1 MSPDKLLLEIVL
13 LYAKDTTEHADIL
26 VANELCRLLKAKTAA
41 IFFKDLSGIYHL
53 RCSGSLYSIKLSALH
68 WRSIEKTFALA
79 HGKDSCIF
87 GPWKIPPFGETESY
101 WAGCSLFPPNS
112 ALQGYVA
119 LGRSDNPWDEKTI
132 SLLQEISKTIATIL
146 AIRTKL
152 SISQYENKKL
162 IERLSLNEKRFKNLF
177 DSSPNIIYTC
187 DGDDYI
193 TSMNPAGLQALGY
206 TNQNEVIGKPFKQ
219 LLYNPEDRN
228 VGLKRLLDQGYVT
241 YETILTSTDGRL
253 MYCLESIAVLRGEDG
268 KIHELQGIINDIT
281 ERIEKERELW
291 RTNLELS
298 ELNSKLQK
306 TQEILV
312 QQEKMASIGQLAAGV
327 AHEIN
332 NPLGFL
338 KSNHSVMGKYMEK
351 TQELIKELAQSG
363 LSEQGT
369 AIVNQ
374 LNKQIDKM
382 QEILIESAEGFERII
397 RIVAD
402 LKTFS
407 RLDQGEGFDEYDLN
421 AGLESTLV
429 VAWNEI
435 KYVADVEKQ
444 LGAIPKIMA
453 RGNELNQVWLN
464 LLVNAAQAIEGA
476 KKEERGRIIIKTWEE
491 RGNVMVS
498 IKDNGPGIPD
508 GIRNKIFDPFFTTKE
523 PGKGTGLG
531 LSISYTIIVETHKG
545 KIFVNSE
552 IGKGTEFIIIL
563 PIIKAPLPLTK

>member
-1 MSPDKLLLEIVL
+1 MSPDKLLLQIVL

-26 VANELCRLLKAKTAA
+26 VANELCRLLHAKTAA
-41 IFFKDLSGIYHL
+41 IFIKDLSGVYHL
-53 RCSGSLYSIKLSALH
+53 RCSGSLYSIKLSPLH
-68 WRSIEKTFALA
+68 WETIQKNFGAA
-79 HGKDSCIF
+79 HCEDPCTF
-87 GPWKIPPFGETESY
+87 GPWKIPPFGEPESY
-101 WAGCSLFPPNS
+101 WVGYSLFSPNS
-112 ALQGYVA
+112 ALQGYVV
-119 LGRSDNPWDEKTI
+119 LGRSDKPWDEKSI
-132 SLLQEISKTIATIL
+132 VLLQEISRTIATIL
-146 AIRTKL
+146 AIRTRL

-162 IERLSLNEKRFKNLF
+162 IERLSLNEKRLQNLF
-177 DSSPNIIYTC
+177 DSSPDIIYTC

-193 TSMNPAGLQALGY
+193 TSMNPAGLRILGY
-206 TNQNEVIGKPFKQ
+206 TSEDEVIGKPFKQ

-228 VGLKRLLDQGYVT
+228 IVLKRLFDQGYVS
-241 YETILTSTDGRL
+241 YETILTSTDGKL
-253 MYCLESIAVLRGEDG
+253 NYCLESIAVLRGEDG

-298 ELNSKLQK
+298 ELNNKLQK
-306 TQEILV
+306 TQEIMV

-338 KSNHSVMGKYMEK
+338 KSNHNVTLKYVTK
-351 TQELIKELAQSG
+351 AKELFQQLSESG
-363 LSEQGT
+363 LSEQSTLLCIKLGKELEKIKT
-369 AIVNQ
+369 
-374 LNKQIDKM
+374 
-382 QEILIESAEGFERII
+382 ILEESAEGFERII

-421 AGLESTLV
+421 AGIESTLV

-444 LGAIPKIMA
+444 LGTIPKIMA

-464 LLVNAAQAIEGA
+464 ILVNAAQAIESA
-476 KKEERGRIIIKTWEE
+476 KQETRGRIIIKTWEE
-491 RGNVMVS
+491 KGNVMVS

-508 GIRNKIFDPFFTTKE
+508 EIRNKIFDPFFTTKE

-531 LSISYTIIVETHKG
+531 LSISYNIIVETHKG
-545 KIFVNSE
+545 QIFVNSE
-552 IGKGTEFIIIL
+552 IGKGTEFVIVL
-563 PIIKAPLPLTK
+563 PIKR